1 MHLSRVL
8 RKVDFFAPL
17 KMGQLELVLQYMLM
31 YQVKEGE
38 TICKQGDK
46 GDAFFIVRDG
56 KYGVFVK
63 KGFFSLSKKIAVMGE
78 GDFFGEMALVTNEPR
93 SATVTCE
100 EPGRLYVMTTG
111 NFNFVLNKNPAFRAE
126 IKQIVELRKFR
137 SKHEG

>member
-31 YQVKEGE
+31 CQVKEGE
-38 TICKQGDK
+38 NICKQGDE

-63 KGFFSLSKKIAVMGE
+63 KGFFSFAKKIAVMGE

-137 SKHEG
+137 SKHED